1 MHPNCLQRR
10 RTSQKKQVSSL
21 SGDYKASIF
30 SDALYTLC
38 AECCERV
45 ACRRL
50 RYLCVWRD
58 SDLASDARSCIRL
71 IFRAFKRFLLI
82 PLPIVR
88 QPNLADFFSIT
99 VRSPLCACCISLPLP
114 WLRGS
119 HCTFYAD
126 RTAFPGRI
134 PFTFATHLMLFTS
147 PRWTVPGPV
156 CRPTIALLTDHHS
169 EWQI

>member
-50 RYLCVWRD
+50 RYLCVWRFW
-58 SDLASDARSCIRL
+58 SCFWCLLVYSSHLSSVQTLSSHSVAYCAAAESRGFLQHNRAISFVRLLHLSTSALAPRE
-71 IFRAFKRFLLI
+71 
-82 PLPIVR
+82 PLHI
-88 QPNLADFFSIT
+88 
-99 VRSPLCACCISLPLP
+99 
-114 WLRGS
+114 LRGS
-119 HCTFYAD
+119 YGIPWAHSIYI
-126 RTAFPGRI
+126 RHAFD
-134 PFTFATHLMLFTS
+134 AVH
-147 PRWTVPGPV
+147 
-156 CRPTIALLTDHHS
+156 
-169 EWQI
+169 